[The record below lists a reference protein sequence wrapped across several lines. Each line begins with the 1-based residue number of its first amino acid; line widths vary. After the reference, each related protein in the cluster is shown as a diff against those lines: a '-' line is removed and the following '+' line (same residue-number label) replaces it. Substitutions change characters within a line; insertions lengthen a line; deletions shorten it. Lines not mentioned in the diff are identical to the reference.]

1 MADLATSWTEWAWT
15 FEALGAS
22 QNLIGLIFLQLLEA
36 MVPVGKQQL
45 VVIIVG
51 LKVHNWVMQ
60 RKSTRSM
67 VAVRENIS
75 EDDENSKEDV
85 LLMAEMIPLF

>member
-1 MADLATSWTEWAWT
+1 
-15 FEALGAS
+15 
-22 QNLIGLIFLQLLEA
+22 
-36 MVPVGKQQL
+36 
-45 VVIIVG
+45 
-51 LKVHNWVMQ
+51 
-60 RKSTRSM
+60 M